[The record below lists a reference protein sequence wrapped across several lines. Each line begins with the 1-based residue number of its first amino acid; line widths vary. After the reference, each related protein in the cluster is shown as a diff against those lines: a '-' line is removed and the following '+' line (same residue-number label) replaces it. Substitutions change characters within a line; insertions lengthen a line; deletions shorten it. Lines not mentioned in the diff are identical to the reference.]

1 MEISQ
6 DEQIFKILKLME
18 DLIKTNKTNEFIIKI
33 YNDNGSW
40 TETEFN
46 NFINTF
52 RSNYTEVNKDEYL
65 EVIDEN
71 NITLIISKLKNI
83 LLYCNSNNYKST
95 EYIWNKP
102 SIISDEKINDL
113 FDINMDMQII
123 NNDNLITEPE
133 KWDMDLKRFRLIKE
147 FNYNIE
153 DGITA
158 VGKIV
163 KDSNDR
169 YLTMK
174 K

>member
-71 NITLIISKLKNI
+71 NIRIIISK
-83 LLYCNSNNYKST
+83 
-95 EYIWNKP
+95 
-102 SIISDEKINDL
+102 
-113 FDINMDMQII
+113 
-123 NNDNLITEPE
+123 
-133 KWDMDLKRFRLIKE
+133 
-147 FNYNIE
+147 
-153 DGITA
+153 
-158 VGKIV
+158 
-163 KDSNDR
+163 
-169 YLTMK
+169 
-174 K
+174 